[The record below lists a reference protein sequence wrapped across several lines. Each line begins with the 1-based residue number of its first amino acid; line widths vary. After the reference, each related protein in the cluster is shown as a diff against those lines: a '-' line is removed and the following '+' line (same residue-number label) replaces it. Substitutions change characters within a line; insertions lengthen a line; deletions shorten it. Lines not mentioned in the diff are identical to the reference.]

1 MSRYMLRVAMM
12 LATTLVASSMAP
24 ANDARAAEL
33 KVVASVALASALNE
47 LTPTFERA
55 TGNKLVIDYGL
66 AANIRKNIL
75 DGEAADVVIL
85 TRLMME
91 ELQKQDKIMPGSL
104 VNVGGTAVAVV
115 ARAGAPKPDINSVDA
130 LKHALQSAKS
140 IVYADPAKGGLSGV
154 YFARVL
160 DRLGLAEQLKAKTIL
175 VPGAQAAEVVARGEA
190 ELGVAQASEI
200 VDVKGAQL
208 VGPLPGD
215 LGTVTV
221 FTAGIG
227 ATTKSSD
234 AANALLQFFTGP
246 AAATLLK
253 AKGFAPG

>member
-12 LATTLVASSMAP
+12 LAATLVASSIAP

-47 LTPTFERA
+47 LSPTFERA

-85 TRLMME
+85 TQLMME

-104 VNVGGTAVAVV
+104 VNVGGTAVAVA

-160 DRLGLAEQLKAKTIL
+160 DRLGLAEKLKAKTIL

-208 VGPLPGD
+208 VGPLPGE

-234 AANALLQFFTGP
+234 AAKALPQFFTGP

>member
-12 LATTLVASSMAP
+12 MLAATLASSISP

-47 LTPTFERA
+47 LTPAFERA

-66 AANIRKNIL
+66 AANIRKSIL
-75 DGEAADVVIL
+75 DGETADVVIL
-85 TRLMME
+85 TRSMME
-91 ELQKQDKIMPGSL
+91 ELQKQDKIIPGSL

-115 ARAGAPKPDINSVDA
+115 ARADAPKPDINSVDA

-160 DRLGLAEQLKAKTIL
+160 DRLGLAEELKAKTIL
-175 VPGAQAAEVVARGEA
+175 VPGAQAAEVVAKGEA
-190 ELGVAQASEI
+190 ELGVGQASEI

-215 LGTVTV
+215 LGIVTV

-227 ATTKSSD
+227 AATKTSD
-234 AANALLQFFTGP
+234 AAKALLQFFAGP
-246 AAATLLK
+246 AAATSLK